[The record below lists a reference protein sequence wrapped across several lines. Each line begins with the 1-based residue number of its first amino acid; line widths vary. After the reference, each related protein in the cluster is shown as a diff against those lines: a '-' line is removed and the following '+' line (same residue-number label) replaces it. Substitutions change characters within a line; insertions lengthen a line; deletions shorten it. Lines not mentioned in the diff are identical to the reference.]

1 MKTDL
6 AQALI
11 DAVKA
16 EDATATADAFDALYT
31 HCSMG
36 GDEEDEEAEETSS
49 KDKSALVI
57 ALGGKKGA

>member
-1 MKTDL
+1 VKTDL

-16 EDATATADAFDALYT
+16 EDAEATADAFDALYT

-36 GDEEDEEAEETSS
+36 GDEEEEESEPSS